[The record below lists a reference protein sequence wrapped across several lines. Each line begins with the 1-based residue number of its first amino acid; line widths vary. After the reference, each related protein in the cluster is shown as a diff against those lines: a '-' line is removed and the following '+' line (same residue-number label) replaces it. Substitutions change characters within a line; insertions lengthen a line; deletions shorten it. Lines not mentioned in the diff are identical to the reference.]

1 MPKPKNKRLPYIWHL
16 DLCPEDLMVTPSATN
31 ILPIAPGESRVA
43 LRGMDWV
50 AYCQMRSLLNERTR
64 ARLTYDRGTLEI
76 TMPSEA
82 HEFYARL
89 IERFIIILVVEL
101 GMRVKTLG
109 STTLDREDLDR
120 GAEPDNGYYIQNQP
134 QVAGRAI
141 DLAVD
146 PPPDLVVEVDINHTD
161 IDKNAL
167 YAAMGVPEF
176 WRFSGRAWR
185 IYHLRNGE
193 YGECVGQ
200 RPAPK
205 GHRSPTFPAV
215 SKDDLYQ
222 FLNTSQTDEV
232 AAEINFRTWIRTQ
245 INNPSSVE

>member
-1 MPKPKNKRLPYIWHL
+1 
-16 DLCPEDLMVTPSATN
+16 MVTYSATDT
-31 ILPIAPGESRVA
+31 LPIAPGESRVA
-43 LRGMDWV
+43 MRGMDWV
-50 AYCQMRSLLNERTR
+50 AYGQMRSLLNERTR

-134 QVAGRAI
+134 PVAGRPI
-141 DLAVD
+141 DLATD

-176 WRFSGRAWR
+176 WRFDGRVWR
-185 IYHLRNGE
+185 IYQLVEGR
-193 YGECVGQ
+193 YVECD
-200 RPAPK
+200 A
-205 GHRSPTFPAV
+205 SPTFPVV

-222 FLNTSQTDEV
+222 FLTTCQVDEV
-232 AAEINFRTWIRTQ
+232 EAEMNFRDWLKQETSKR
-245 INNPSSVE
+245 

>member
-1 MPKPKNKRLPYIWHL
+1 
-16 DLCPEDLMVTPSATN
+16 MVTPLAPN
-31 ILPIAPGESRVA
+31 PPPIAPGENRVA

-120 GAEPDNGYYIQNQP
+120 GAEPDNGYYIQNQL
-134 QVAGRAI
+134 QVAGRSI

-176 WRFSGRAWR
+176 WRFNGKVWR
-185 IYHLRNGE
+185 IYQLRDGN
-193 YGECVGQ
+193 YQDCD
-200 RPAPK
+200 
-205 GHRSPTFPAV
+205 RSPTFPIAA
-215 SKDDLYQ
+215 KDDLYQ
-222 FLNTSQTDEV
+222 FLGTCQTDEV
-232 AAEINFRTWIRTQ
+232 AAELNIRTWLRNQ
-245 INNPSSVE
+245 IN

>member
-1 MPKPKNKRLPYIWHL
+1 
-16 DLCPEDLMVTPSATN
+16 MVTHLATN
-31 ILPIAPGESRVA
+31 TLPIAPGESRVA

-50 AYCQMRSLLNERTR
+50 AYGQMRSLLNERTR

-176 WRFSGRAWR
+176 WRFSGRVWC
-185 IYHLRNGE
+185 IYQLRDGE
-193 YGECVGQ
+193 YGECD
-200 RPAPK
+200 
-205 GHRSPTFPAV
+205 RSPTFPGVA
-215 SKDDLYQ
+215 KDDLYQ
-222 FLNTSQTDEV
+222 FLTASQTDEV
-232 AAEINFRTWIRTQ
+232 TAEINFRTWLRTQ

>member
-1 MPKPKNKRLPYIWHL
+1 MSYRPTETRWLSVTSAAIETLP
-16 DLCPEDLMVTPSATN
+16 VT
-31 ILPIAPGESRVA
+31 PGESRVA
-43 LRGMDWV
+43 LRGLDWV
-50 AYCQMRSLLNERTR
+50 AYRQMQTLLNERTR

-76 TMPSEA
+76 TITSEV

-109 STTLDREDLDR
+109 STTLDREDLNR

-134 QVAGRAI
+134 LVAGRPI
-141 DLAVD
+141 DLATD

-176 WRFSGRAWR
+176 WRFNGKVWR
-185 IYHLRNGE
+185 IYQLQEGGYR
-193 YGECVGQ
+193 ECD
-200 RPAPK
+200 
-205 GHRSPTFPAV
+205 RSPTFPLVA
-215 SKDDLYQ
+215 KENLYS
-222 FLNTSQTDEV
+222 FLETCQQDEV
-232 AAEINFRTWIRTQ
+232 AAEISFRAWIKARA
-245 INNPSSVE
+245 

>member
-1 MPKPKNKRLPYIWHL
+1 
-16 DLCPEDLMVTPSATN
+16 MVTHLATN
-31 ILPIAPGESRVA
+31 TLPIAPGESRVA

-50 AYCQMRSLLNERTR
+50 AYGQMRSLLNERTR

-176 WRFSGRAWR
+176 WRFSGRVWC
-185 IYHLRNGE
+185 IYQLRDGE
-193 YGECVGQ
+193 YGECD
-200 RPAPK
+200 
-205 GHRSPTFPAV
+205 RSPTFPAV
-215 SKDDLYQ
+215 CKDDLYQ
-222 FLNTSQTDEV
+222 FLTASQTDEV
-232 AAEINFRTWIRTQ
+232 AAEINFRTWLRTQ